1 MNRQAAAA
9 IKGRGAADS
18 PQGRFERVNGYGR
31 EKSEDLPPGPEGAP
45 RTTVT
50 LVQAR
55 SIISRN
61 ESPDVPFTQS
71 INPYQGCEHG
81 CIYCYARP
89 SHAYHDMSPG
99 LDFETRILGKQNAA
113 ALLREELSRP
123 GYRCELVALGANTDP
138 YQPVEREQRITRGI
152 LEVLHEFRHPVGI
165 VTKGALV
172 ERDIDI
178 LAAMA
183 KEGLIEVHVSIG
195 TFNAEVA
202 RTLEPRAAAPYRRL
216 ETIRRLAE
224 AGIPVGVLTAPII
237 PFLNDGDME
246 STLARAWEAGARNA
260 GYILVRLPFEVK
272 ALFRDWLEAHFP
284 LKAAHVMSQINQMR
298 GGRDNDPEFG
308 SRMTGNG
315 TYAQLL
321 AQRFDKACRRIGF
334 DRSPRHQRDT
344 VRFSVPGKPIQ
355 LALF

>member
-1 MNRQAAAA
+1 MDRPAATA
-9 IKGRGAADS
+9 IKGRGSADS
-18 PQGRFERVNGYGR
+18 PLGRFERERGIGR
-31 EKSEDLPPGPEGAP
+31 EKNADLPSGPEKAP
-45 RTTVT
+45 RTTIT

-61 ESPDVPFTQS
+61 DSPDVPFTQS

-99 LDFETRILGKQNAA
+99 LDFETRILGKRNAA
-113 ALLREELSRP
+113 ELLREELSRT
-123 GYRCELVALGANTDP
+123 GYRCELIALGANTDP
-138 YQPVEREQRITRGI
+138 YQPLEREQRITRGV
-152 LEVLHEFRHPVGI
+152 LEVLRDFRNPVGI

-178 LAAMA
+178 LADMA
-183 KEGLIEVHVSIG
+183 KQGLAEVHVSIG
-195 TFNAEVA
+195 SFDAEVA

-216 ETIRRLAE
+216 ETIRRLAA

-237 PFLNDGDME
+237 PFLNDKDME
-246 STLARAWEAGARNA
+246 STLEQAWEAGARRA

-272 ALFRDWLEAHFP
+272 DLFRAWLDAHYP
-284 LKAAHVMSQINQMR
+284 LKAAHIMSQISQMR
-298 GGRDNDPEFG
+298 GGRDNDPQFG
-308 SRMTGNG
+308 SRMTGKG

-321 AQRFDKACRRIGF
+321 AQRFDKACRRIGYE
-334 DRSPRHQRDT
+334 RAPRHQRDT
-344 VRFSVPGKPIQ
+344 SQFAVPGKATQ
-355 LALF
+355 LTLF